1 VREGLRDHYDHFLKV
16 VGWIMTII
24 ALVLLGVNLVLQLD
38 YSPFRHPGAP
48 PSPDRLDVLKLDM
61 VRWLLTTI
69 AGSIC
74 GMRHAPRRRSRFEPG
89 PGSSV
94 AVPLAVLMGVVV
106 MAAAA
111 TVCWFYWMLNLPG
124 GDRMRNLLLCGG
136 YFAIPAA
143 LLLTFVVSLFSRPP
157 E

>member
-1 VREGLRDHYDHFLKV
+1 MQTGLRDHYDQFLKV
-16 VGWIMTII
+16 VGWLTTII
-24 ALVLLGVNLVLQLD
+24 ALLLLVVNLVLHLD
-38 YSPFRHPGAP
+38 YSPFRHPGVPA
-48 PSPDRLDVLKLDM
+48 SPDRLDILKLDM

-74 GMRHAPRRRSRFEPG
+74 GMRHAPRRRSRFDSG

-111 TVCWFYWMLNLPG
+111 TVCWFYWMLALPG
-124 GDRMRNLLLCGG
+124 GDRMRNLLLAGG

-143 LLLTFVVSLFSRPP
+143 LLLTFVVSLFSRPAA
-157 E
+157 